1 MSTEGQIGGEK
12 TGGRQKGTPNKLTSS
27 FKELVQKTFQRL
39 EDEGNGM
46 YEWALTNKTDFYKIS
61 SKLIPTEMAI
71 KADITQIE
79 IEKTII
85 VNTPFVELPP
95 GNDEGKV

>member
-1 MSTEGQIGGEK
+1 MPFAEGNP
-12 TGGRQKGTPNKLTSS
+12 GRPKGAVGKLNSS
-27 FKELVQKTFQRL
+27 FKELVQQTFQKL
-39 EDEGNGM
+39 EEEGDGM
-46 YEWALTNKTDFYKIS
+46 LAWARANKTDFYKIS

-85 VNTPFVELPP
+85 THTPFIELPP